1 MNTEIINRALLKLG
15 ENPISSQNEL
25 PHGRNFN
32 LIYDD
37 VRRSLLSMYVW
48 RFAVKTAELAP
59 LDEKTETN
67 RQYRFQLPA
76 DLITVLNV
84 GDFYKFPDLR
94 GLKMS
99 SGERYVILG
108 DKIECDFNPL
118 PLAYVADIDDATKYP
133 PLFKEAMA
141 ARLAI
146 ELTVKIHSNLNLYQL
161 LESQFV
167 QAISSA
173 MQHNDIIQDTQ
184 ALGENSWVMIR
195 EAW

>member
-1 MNTEIINRALLKLG
+1 M
-15 ENPISSQNEL
+15 
-25 PHGRNFN
+25 
-32 LIYDD
+32 
-37 VRRSLLSMYVW
+37 
-48 RFAVKTAELAP
+48 
-59 LDEKTETN
+59 
-67 RQYRFQLPA
+67 
-76 DLITVLNV
+76 
-84 GDFYKFPDLR
+84 
-94 GLKMS
+94 
-99 SGERYVILG
+99 G

-146 ELTVKIHSNLNLYQL
+146 ELTVKIHRNLNLYQL